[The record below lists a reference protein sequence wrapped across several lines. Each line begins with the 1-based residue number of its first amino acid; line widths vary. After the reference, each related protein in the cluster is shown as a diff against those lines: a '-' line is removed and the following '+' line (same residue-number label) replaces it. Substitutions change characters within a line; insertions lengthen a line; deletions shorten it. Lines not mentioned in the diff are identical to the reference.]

1 MTSKILFQKLMG
13 THSVATPD
21 PLLIFLSLAHY
32 METHRRIWDIGGLDM
47 ISAGCLKGFPLYIDK
62 Y

>member
-1 MTSKILFQKLMG
+1 MG
-13 THSVATPD
+13 PHSVATPD
-21 PLLIFLSLAHY
+21 PLLSFLSLAHY
-32 METHRRIWDIGGLDM
+32 MDTHRRNWDIGGPDIV